1 MHKQSENSFSF
12 EEIFTQNKRRIY
24 YHMHRLN
31 IYDPH
36 EEYFQEGLCALWSAY
51 ESYHPN
57 KGPMTTYFNFI
68 IRNRLIDLIRKT
80 NRTANNDAT
89 IMIEQQH
96 RFHHGNYRRYTNQT
110 YPIPRFSDTPIVDPY
125 LWDQLEEDLTENQ
138 RKWVQLYVI
147 EDLPIREI
155 AIRENTTEEA
165 VKSWGKQTRKKLR
178 HKNFRE

>member
-1 MHKQSENSFSF
+1 MK
-12 EEIFTQNKRRIY
+12 NKRRIY
-24 YHMHRLN
+24 YHIYRLN

-51 ESYHPN
+51 ESYNPS
-57 KGPMTTYFNFI
+57 KGPMATYFNYV

-80 NRTANNDAT
+80 NRSIKNNAT
-89 IMIEQQH
+89 LIQKQQQS
-96 RFHHGNYRRYTNQT
+96 FHHGNYLRYSKQT
-110 YPIPRFSDTPIVDPY
+110 YPIPRFSEPPIEDPY
-125 LWDQLEEDLTENQ
+125 LWDQLAQHLTENQ

-178 HKNFRE
+178 HNYFRER